1 LEQAVA
7 KVNIV
12 GGAQEAARREA
23 IEEARSGADGRVLR
37 LERLDESRV
46 DWEELDSYAD
56 RNVFQMREWLDFIR
70 KTQQAEPVIAAVRRE
85 GETLGFF
92 TGLVVQRYGIRILG
106 SPLRG
111 WTTAYLGFNLR
122 QGVARRDAVEALPQF
137 AFRTLGCVHLELR
150 DRQLTVDDV
159 AGLGFDWGPRW
170 MTTLEVSLREPE
182 EEIIARVTSAC
193 RRCIRKAE
201 KVGVTVEE
209 ANDVEFA
216 DDYYAQL
223 RDVFAKQSLVPTYD
237 RARVVELIRHLLPTG
252 RLLLLRARDAD
263 GRCIATGLFPAMN
276 GRMYFWGGASWRSDQ
291 ILRPNEALMWHAMR
305 HWKARGVEVCD
316 LGGGAEYKR
325 KWGPVE
331 VTVPFFRMSR
341 FRAIAAARDLMK
353 RGIRVRQATLGRL
366 AIAGFGSRGS

>member
-1 LEQAVA
+1 
-7 KVNIV
+7 V
-12 GGAQEAARREA
+12 GAGQEAARREA

-37 LERLDESRV
+37 LERLDESRL

-56 RNVFQMREWLDFIR
+56 RNVFQTREWLDFIR
-70 KTQQAEPVIAAVRRE
+70 KTQQAEPVIAAVRRG

-92 TGLVVQRYGIRILG
+92 TGLVVRRYGIRILG
-106 SPLRG
+106 SPFRG

-122 QGVARRDAVEALPQF
+122 QGVARRDAAEALPPF

-150 DRQLTVDDV
+150 DRQLNIDDV
-159 AGLGFDWGPRW
+159 AGLGFDWGPSW
-170 MTTLEVSLREPE
+170 TTILEVSLRQPE
-182 EEIIARVTSAC
+182 EEIFARITSAC

-201 KVGVTVEE
+201 KVGVTIEE
-209 ANDVEFA
+209 ANDLEFA

-237 RARVVELIRHLLPTG
+237 RARVAELIRNLLPTG
-252 RLLLLRARDAD
+252 RLLLLRARDLN

-291 ILRPNEALMWHAMR
+291 ILRPNEALMWYAMR
-305 HWKARGVEVCD
+305 YWKSRGIEFCD

-325 KWGPVE
+325 KWGPAE

-341 FRAIAAARDLMK
+341 SRAIAAARDLMK
-353 RGIRVRQATLGRL
+353 RGITVRQAALGRL
-366 AIAGFGSRGS
+366 ATTGLGLRGS